1 MRTCGGLNKTVNEQ
15 PHSHLW
21 SSACSRCR
29 THNLFNHTWNK
40 PLCGAPFPPGQD
52 SRACDSTS
60 KNTRPIHA
68 TSGSVSLEV
77 LVSKRKM
84 NASSRDTKRPPPW
97 PPRHLV
103 PVNNRHGAID
113 RLPSDWGG
121 QGDNITRRSLAD
133 ASGHSPSPPCGPWRS
148 GAGSPAPPPPGYLQP
163 GSGSLLEQSPRNPGH
178 TLCRLSLRSA
188 LHPSPPTKKLR
199 RSAPVLASP
208 R

>member
-103 PVNNRHGAID
+103 PVNNRHGAIGLTF
-113 RLPSDWGG
+113 RGLGCQVLHSGG
-121 QGDNITRRSLAD
+121 WEECVWNPESLE
-133 ASGHSPSPPCGPWRS
+133 
-148 GAGSPAPPPPGYLQP
+148 
-163 GSGSLLEQSPRNPGH
+163 SLS
-178 TLCRLSLRSA
+178 
-188 LHPSPPTKKLR
+188 
-199 RSAPVLASP
+199 
-208 R
+208 